1 MGNLTLK
8 KVGGICLKVGGIC
21 ITVLTVVGAAVT
33 IIGFVFAWWG
43 PAKNHDETI
52 TDLAFTAQ
60 PETAPQPAPETPT
73 PTPTT
78 TVVSN
83 TKSMLKTASSIPLS
97 SEQSKGL
104 RTVATAAVSEFDYE
118 TAIIAGRATRSST
131 ASGQTLSFVARCAA
145 QDGLFDKA
153 DKAVSYIPS
162 SSVRS
167 KVTNEILEKW
177 HLQDSLGI
185 SPSPGQP
192 GWVNCR

>member
-8 KVGGICLKVGGIC
+8 KVGGIC
-21 ITVLTVVGAAVT
+21 ITVLTVVGAVVA
-33 IIGFVFAWWG
+33 IIGFVLDWWG
-43 PAKNHDETI
+43 PAKNYDETI
-52 TDLAFTAQ
+52 TNPAFGTR
-60 PETAPQPAPETPT
+60 PETAPQPAPKTPT
-73 PTPTT
+73 PTPAA

-83 TKSMLKTASSIPLS
+83 AKSMLKTALSIPSS
-97 SEQSKGL
+97 SERSKGL
-104 RTVATAAVSEFDYE
+104 RTIATAAVGEFDYE
-118 TAIIAGRATRSST
+118 TAITAGRATLNST
-131 ASGQTLSFVARCAA
+131 ASGETLSFVARCAA

-153 DKAVSYIPS
+153 DEAVRYIRS

-167 KVTNEILEKW
+167 KITNEILEKW